1 MLSHITRLLLGIQDV
16 EVTGVSEDKSRIVID
31 CTLRHDRVC
40 PHCGSSHAW
49 VHDHREQV
57 LRDAPMQSLSCTI
70 SLSFHLS
77 IDYPQKSLPKIYM

>member
-1 MLSHITRLLLGIQDV
+1 MQSHITILLLGIQDV
-16 EVTGVSEDKSRIVID
+16 EVTGVSEDKRRIVID
-31 CTLRHDRVC
+31 CNLRHDRVC

-77 IDYPQKSLPKIYM
+77 IDYPQKSRPKIYM